1 VANYAIMLAVDFA
14 GGHYLLGTVIAFSG
28 VTPIA
33 YLLHSRFTFAEP
45 VRWKAFLRFVGSVAM
60 AYPVA
65 TGMMIVLC
73 SGLHLSVAVA
83 TPIAT
88 AAVFAWNFIAVHW
101 AILPRLSLSPAITVE
116 RRPTGTDK
124 W

>member
-1 VANYAIMLAVDFA
+1 MLAVDFA
-14 GGHYLLGTVIAFSG
+14 GGYYLLGTVIAFSA
-28 VTPIA
+28 VTPMA
-33 YLLHSRFTFAEP
+33 YLLHCRFTFAEP
-45 VRWKAFLRFVGSVAM
+45 VRLKAFIRFVGGVATT
-60 AYPVA
+60 YPVA

-101 AILPRLSLSPAITVE
+101 AILPRLSLSPTITVE
-116 RRPTGTDK
+116 HRPTGADR